1 MILSEDVFKPTEIYA
16 FILTKVKELREHVLK
31 MKLSDKEAKEKQEEI
46 KKGLDSI
53 VNELEKK
60 IKELKNNSEWDKFT
74 IAFYGET
81 NAGKSTLIETLRIL
95 LNEKEKL
102 KDREKYK
109 EIDNCINS
117 LKDEREVYDNK
128 IKESVQ
134 KYEQALNSIM
144 ENLKKSEIE
153 LDDLKENL
161 KLLKDSD
168 DEFQVELNDIKE
180 MINKEKSSSFK
191 NFILWLFKRLP
202 EQKNLP
208 VIKDKIK
215 GNSLKIKEIETNE
228 KTINR
233 KIEKMNKETSTLEST
248 KNKEIDECNKKIVL
262 LDKKIQNTDEEIE
275 KYCDGKIIGD
285 GSSDYTRD
293 VTEYEIEYN
302 GQKFCLLDL
311 PGIEGNEK
319 LVLSNINRAVKKSH
333 AVFYIS
339 ASPNPPQSGNK
350 ENSGTIEKIK
360 DHLGDQ
366 TEVYFIYNKKIKNP
380 KMLKYDLID
389 YDEEDS
395 LEETDKVLSSIL
407 ESQYSGNI
415 SLSAYPAFLAIGN
428 CCNRDRTSKI
438 KFLENLNAENIL
450 SISQVEKFKNWLT
463 ESFVTNTKDKIKRA
477 NYKKVYSVIDETTI
491 KIQEQNRIL
500 NIVKE
505 ALIRNSDNTAS
516 NLDSVLIGM
525 KRKFRTELD
534 HSLDEFEQNLRASVY
549 GEIDR
554 CIDNTEFKQIFESKY
569 EEYSEKLSSN
579 LQTRFETLNEEFVSE
594 VKNTLEKHNKTREEL
609 IETYNTRY
617 SIDKKFDF
625 KLNLKS
631 GINKT
636 GLIISIGTTIAGII
650 MAMSNPA
657 GWIVIGLAILG
668 GIISLIKSV
677 WGFFDNDYRAGQ
689 QRNTTNSKISE
700 IKGSLRQEIEKK
712 LPEIDQSLTRAIDET
727 KEMLL
732 AEKKDFD
739 DLIDTFENAK
749 NEFDK
754 LSLNIQ
760 NKNN

>member
-1 MILSEDVFKPTEIYA
+1 MILNEDVFKPTEIYA

-134 KYEQALNSIM
+134 KYEQALDSIT

-168 DEFQVELNDIKE
+168 DEFQGELNDIKE

-215 GNSLKIKEIETNE
+215 ENSLKIKEIETNE

-293 VTEYEIEYN
+293 VTEYEIDYN

-380 KMLKYDLID
+380 KILKYDLID

-534 HSLDEFEQNLRASVY
+534 YSLDEFEQNLRASVY
-549 GEIDR
+549 DEIDR

-625 KLNLKS
+625 NLNLKS

-650 MAMSNPA
+650 LTMSNPA
-657 GWIVIGLAILG
+657 GWIVIGLVILG
-668 GIISLIKSV
+668 GLISLVKSV
-677 WGFFDNDYRAGQ
+677 RGFFDNDYRASE
-689 QRNTTNSKISE
+689 QRKTTNSKISE

-739 DLIDTFENAK
+739 DLIDTFENVK

>member
-1 MILSEDVFKPTEIYA
+1 MI
-16 FILTKVKELREHVLK
+16 LREHVLK

-319 LVLSNINRAVKKSH
+319 IVLSNINRAVKKSH

-339 ASPNPPQSGNK
+339 ATPNPPQSGNK

>member
-191 NFILWLFKRLP
+191 KFILWLFKRLP

-319 LVLSNINRAVKKSH
+319 IVLSNINRAVKKSH

>member
-161 KLLKDSD
+161 KLLKDLD

-319 LVLSNINRAVKKSH
+319 IVLSNINRAVKKSH

>member
-1 MILSEDVFKPTEIYA
+1 
-16 FILTKVKELREHVLK
+16 

-319 LVLSNINRAVKKSH
+319 IVLSNINRAVKKSH

>member
-134 KYEQALNSIM
+134 KYEQALDSIM

-202 EQKNLP
+202 EQKNLL

-215 GNSLKIKEIETNE
+215 ENSLKIKEIETNE

-293 VTEYEIEYN
+293 ITEYEIEYN

-389 YDEEDS
+389 YNEEDS

-657 GWIVIGLAILG
+657 GWIVIGLVILG
-668 GIISLIKSV
+668 GIINLIKSV

-712 LPEIDQSLTRAIDET
+712 LPEIDQSLTRAIYET

>member
-1 MILSEDVFKPTEIYA
+1 MILNEDVFKPTEIYA

-31 MKLSDKEAKEKQEEI
+31 MQLSDKEAKEKQEEI
-46 KKGLDSI
+46 KKRLDSI

-60 IKELKNNSEWDKFT
+60 IKELKNNSEWDRFT
-74 IAFYGET
+74 VAFYGET

-109 EIDNCINS
+109 EIDEHINS
-117 LKDEREVYDNK
+117 LKNQREIYDNK
-128 IKESVQ
+128 IKETVQ
-134 KYEQALNSIM
+134 KYEQALDSIT
-144 ENLKKSEIE
+144 ENLKSSKIE
-153 LDDLKENL
+153 LDDLRENL
-161 KLLKDSD
+161 KLLKESD
-168 DEFQVELNDIKE
+168 EEFQEELNDIKE

-191 NFILWLFKRLP
+191 NFILWLLKRLP

-208 VIKDKIK
+208 AIKNKIK
-215 GNSLKIKEIETNE
+215 ENSLKIKEIETSE

-233 KIEKMNKETSTLEST
+233 KIEKINKETSILENT
-248 KNKEIDECNKKIVL
+248 KNKEINECNKQIVL

-293 VTEYEIEYN
+293 VTAYEIEYN
-302 GQKFCLLDL
+302 DEKFCLLDL

-360 DHLGDQ
+360 NHLGDQ

-415 SLSAYPAFLAIGN
+415 SLSAYPAFLAVGN
-428 CCNRDRTSKI
+428 CCNRDKISKT
-438 KFLENLNAENIL
+438 KFLENSDADNIL
-450 SISQVEKFKNWLT
+450 LVSQVEKFKNWLT
-463 ESFVTNTKDKIKRA
+463 ESFVTNTKDKIVRA

-491 KIQEQNRIL
+491 EIQEQNKIL
-500 NIVKE
+500 NIMKE
-505 ALIRNSDNTAS
+505 AIVRNSDNTKS

-534 HSLDEFEQNLRASVY
+534 YSLDEFEQNLRASVY
-549 GEIDR
+549 EEIDR
-554 CIDNTEFKQIFESKY
+554 CIDNTEFKEIFESKY
-569 EEYSEKLSSN
+569 REFSENLSSN

-609 IETYNTRY
+609 IKTYSARY
-617 SIDKKFDF
+617 SIDKKIDF
-625 KLNLKS
+625 NFNLKS
-631 GINKT
+631 GINKIE
-636 GLIISIGTTIAGII
+636 LIFSIGTTIAGII
-650 MAMSNPA
+650 LAMSNPA
-657 GWIVIGLAILG
+657 GWIVIGLVILG
-668 GIISLIKSV
+668 GLISLVKSV
-677 WGFFDNDYRAGQ
+677 RGFFDNDYRASE
-689 QRNTTNSKISE
+689 QRKTTNSKISE

-739 DLIDTFENAK
+739 DLIDTFENVK

>member
-134 KYEQALNSIM
+134 KYEQALDSIM

-180 MINKEKSSSFK
+180 MINKEKNSSFK

-202 EQKNLP
+202 EQKNLL

-215 GNSLKIKEIETNE
+215 ENSLKIKEIETNE

-248 KNKEIDECNKKIVL
+248 KNKEIDECNKKIVF
-262 LDKKIQNTDEEIE
+262 LDKKIQNTNEEIE

-319 LVLSNINRAVKKSH
+319 IVLSNINRAVKKSH

-389 YDEEDS
+389 YNEEDS

-525 KRKFRTELD
+525 KSKFRTELD

-689 QRNTTNSKISE
+689 QRNTANSKISE

>member
-319 LVLSNINRAVKKSH
+319 IVLSNINRAVKKSH

-657 GWIVIGLAILG
+657 GRIVIGLAILG

>member
-1 MILSEDVFKPTEIYA
+1 MNLSEDIFEPTEIYNL
-16 FILTKVKELREHVLK
+16 ILERVQELKEHVLK
-31 MKLSDKEAKEKQEEI
+31 MQLSDKEVQEKQKEI
-46 KKGLDSI
+46 KESLESI
-53 VNELEKK
+53 VYKLNSNINELKD
-60 IKELKNNSEWDKFT
+60 NSEWDRFT

-102 KDREKYK
+102 KDRKKYK
-109 EIDNCINS
+109 EIDDYINS
-117 LKDEREVYDNK
+117 LKDEREVYDEK
-128 IKESVQ
+128 IKEIIQ
-134 KYEQALNSIM
+134 KYKKIINHIMKNLKNSEMELDELKESLN
-144 ENLKKSEIE
+144 NLKKSNEEFQEE
-153 LDDLKENL
+153 LNILKET
-161 KLLKDSD
+161 
-168 DEFQVELNDIKE
+168 IKE
-180 MINKEKSSSFK
+180 EKRRSIK
-191 NFILWLFKRLP
+191 NFILWLLKRLP
-202 EQKNLP
+202 EQKKFSI
-208 VIKDKIK
+208 IKDEIDKNGIKI
-215 GNSLKIKEIETNE
+215 IEVEASE
-228 KTINR
+228 KVITE
-233 KIEKMNKETSTLEST
+233 KIEEITEERNTIEST
-248 KNKEIDECNKKIVL
+248 KNNEINEYDEKIIL
-262 LDKKIQNTDEEIE
+262 LDEEIQKVNEELE

-285 GSSDYTRD
+285 GRSDYTRD
-293 VTEYEIEYN
+293 VTGYEIEYN
-302 GQKFCLLDL
+302 NENFCLLDL

-319 LVLSNINRAVKKSH
+319 LVLDNINKAVKKSH

-339 ASPNPPQSGNK
+339 ATPNPPQSGDK
-350 ENSGTIEKIK
+350 ENTGTIEKIK
-360 DHLGDQ
+360 QHLGDQ
-366 TEVYFIYNKKIKNP
+366 TEVYFLFNKKIKNP
-380 KMLKYDLID
+380 KMLK
-389 YDEEDS
+389 DS
-395 LEETDKVLSSIL
+395 LITEGEEESLKETDRIL
-407 ESQYSGNI
+407 TGILDTQYSNNI
-415 SLSAYPAFLAIGN
+415 SLSAYPAFLAVGN
-428 CCNRDRTSKI
+428 CCDKAKTNKI
-438 KFLENLNAENIL
+438 KFLESLSAQDIL
-450 SISQVEKFKNWLT
+450 LYSNVEKFKNWLT
-463 ESFVTNTKDKIKRA
+463 ESFVKNTKDKIIRA
-477 NYKKVYSVIDETTI
+477 NYKKVYFVIDETI
-491 KIQEQNRIL
+491 KEVEKKNEIL
-500 NIVKE
+500 NIMRE
-505 ALIRNSDNTAS
+505 ALVRNSKNTKT
-516 NLDSVLIGM
+516 NLESVLTMI
-525 KRKFRTELD
+525 KNKFQTV
-534 HSLDEFEQNLRASVY
+534 LDETLSEFERTLRKSIY
-549 GEIDR
+549 EEIKKEID
-554 CIDNTEFKQIFESKY
+554 NKEFKNSFESRYK
-569 EEYSEKLSSN
+569 EFSETLSSN
-579 LQTRFETLNEEFVSE
+579 LQVRFQGLNEEFVSE
-594 VKNTLEKHNKTREEL
+594 VKKTLEKHKKTREEL

>member
-191 NFILWLFKRLP
+191 NFILSLFKRLP

-319 LVLSNINRAVKKSH
+319 IVLSNINRAVKKSH

>member
-319 LVLSNINRAVKKSH
+319 IVLSNINRAVKKSH

-534 HSLDEFEQNLRASVY
+534 HSLDEFEQNLRASIY

>member
-319 LVLSNINRAVKKSH
+319 IVLSNINRAVKKSH

-477 NYKKVYSVIDETTI
+477 NYIKVYSVIDETTI

-700 IKGSLRQEIEKK
+700 IKGSLRQEIEKNYQK
-712 LPEIDQSLTRAIDET
+712 LT
-727 KEMLL
+727 KV
-732 AEKKDFD
+732 
-739 DLIDTFENAK
+739 
-749 NEFDK
+749 
-754 LSLNIQ
+754 
-760 NKNN
+760 

>member
-134 KYEQALNSIM
+134 KYEQALDSIM

-202 EQKNLP
+202 EQKNLL
-208 VIKDKIK
+208 VIKNKIK
-215 GNSLKIKEIETNE
+215 ENSLKIKEIETNE

-293 VTEYEIEYN
+293 ITEYEIEYN

-389 YDEEDS
+389 YNEEDS

-689 QRNTTNSKISE
+689 QRNTANSKISE